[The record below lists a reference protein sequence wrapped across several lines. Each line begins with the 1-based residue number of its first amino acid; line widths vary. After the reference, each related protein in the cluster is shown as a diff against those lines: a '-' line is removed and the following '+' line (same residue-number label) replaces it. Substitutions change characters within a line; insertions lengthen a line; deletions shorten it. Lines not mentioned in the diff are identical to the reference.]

1 MHGLGN
7 RLHLLQDDAFC
18 AGSDEAVR
26 ACSEHRADGLMVHG
40 RTDDGVYSAVIWN
53 ADGTRAELCGNGLR
67 CLARLGVEQG
77 WLHGGGDALRS
88 DVGTHQIRMEDDGRV
103 TTSMPLPVHGADAVG
118 LVDPAAAAIS
128 VSDPIASCQFG
139 DELLDMHLVATGNP
153 HAIIFVPVERHA
165 ELLPAIAGMLQ
176 QSKAFLRG
184 VNVHA
189 ADVDD
194 GVMRLSSWERGVGS
208 TPACASGATAAVSA
222 AAGIGLVSSGALV
235 QMSGG
240 ELEVRL
246 QPEIVWNT
254 GMAEH
259 VECWT
264 LNMEQFDADP
274 SLRA

>member
-1 MHGLGN
+1 
-7 RLHLLQDDAFC
+7 
-18 AGSDEAVR
+18 
-26 ACSEHRADGLMVHG
+26 
-40 RTDDGVYSAVIWN
+40 
-53 ADGTRAELCGNGLR
+53 
-67 CLARLGVEQG
+67 
-77 WLHGGGDALRS
+77 
-88 DVGTHQIRMEDDGRV
+88 
-103 TTSMPLPVHGADAVG
+103 MPLPVHGADAVG
-118 LVDPAAAAIS
+118 LVDPAAAAMS

-139 DELLDMHLVATGNP
+139 DESVDVHLVATGNP
-153 HAIIFVPVERHA
+153 HAIIFVPSERHA
-165 ELLPAIAGMLQ
+165 TLLPAIARMLEH
-176 QSKAFLRG
+176 SKAFSHG
-184 VNVHA
+184 VNVHVA
-189 ADVDD
+189 EVHD
-194 GVMRLSSWERGVGS
+194 GIMRLASWERGVGP
-208 TPACASGATAAVSA
+208 TLACASGATAAVAA

>member
-7 RLHLLQDDAFC
+7 RLHLLHDDAFH
-18 AGSDEAVR
+18 AGSDEAVH
-26 ACSEHRADGLMVHG
+26 ACSEHRADGLMVYG
-40 RTDDGVYSAVIWN
+40 RSDDGIHSAVIWN

-67 CLARLGVEQG
+67 CVARLGVEQG
-77 WLHGGGDALRS
+77 WLHGGGDDLRS
-88 DVGTHQIRMEDDGRV
+88 DVGIHQIRMEDDGRV
-103 TTSMPLPVHGADAVG
+103 TASMPLPVHGADAVG
-118 LVDPAAAAIS
+118 LLDPGTAAMTVCGS
-128 VSDPIASCQFG
+128 IASCQLG
-139 DELLDMHLVATGNP
+139 DESVDVHLVATGNP
-153 HAIIFVPVERHA
+153 HAIIFVPADRHA
-165 ELLPAIAGMLQ
+165 TLLPAIVRMLEH
-176 QSKAFLRG
+176 SKAFSRG
-184 VNVHA
+184 INVHVA
-189 ADVDD
+189 EVHD
-194 GVMRLSSWERGVGS
+194 GVMRLLSWERGVGP
-208 TPACASGATAAVSA
+208 TQACASGATAAVAA

-274 SLRA
+274 PLRA